1 MLNAQRNS
9 NQVSNDDIE
18 VSTLTNGGGEL
29 GWWWGNRQWRIQ
41 DLTIGCVGGG
51 GGGEEQIIESISYF
65 LACVGYISVKTK
77 KDCEQSELTK
87 IVEIE
92 HLGHK

>member
-29 GWWWGNRQWRIQ
+29 GWWWGNR
-41 DLTIGCVGGG
+41 
-51 GGGEEQIIESISYF
+51 QIIESISYF